1 MICTQTF
8 LLKNTP
14 KYDNSKRRQL
24 LHKRADM
31 QYKKILKQLEKAKMN
46 KERFEQ
52 KSNK

>member
-1 MICTQTF
+1 MNFNKTF

-14 KYDNSKRRQL
+14 KYDESKRRQL